1 MAKLSPEAVEAE
13 MRHFDKL
20 GLQPYLAEFGNREP
34 NYYWV
39 LSNQQPERGP
49 YPAKAIARNVLGQP
63 KPFYAGY
70 GNGKACTLLE
80 EAGFRIVDT
89 REGAA
94 EIISR
99 QSRFQSYFDSI
110 IATEREVIAKARI
123 GQNFF
128 REELMRLRGSRC
140 QVTGITDKK
149 LLRASHIVA
158 WVDIEP
164 DDPERLNPDNGLL
177 LSALWD
183 AAFDTGLVSFSD
195 DGKPLFAASI
205 SQIATSALQI
215 KILEQVDLTE
225 GQKARLACHREKF
238 GF

>member
-1 MAKLSPEAVEAE
+1 MVKLSPEAVETE
-13 MRHFDKL
+13 MRLFDEL
-20 GLQPYLAEFGNREP
+20 GLQPYLDRFGNRVP
-34 NYYWV
+34 DFYWV
-39 LSNQQPERGP
+39 LSKKHPERGP
-49 YPAKAIARNVLGQP
+49 YPAKAIARNALGQP

-70 GNGKACTLLE
+70 GSGKACTLLE
-80 EAGFRIVDT
+80 EAGFRISDT

-94 EIISR
+94 EISR
-99 QSRFQSYFDSI
+99 QSRFQDYFDKFG
-110 IATEREVIAKARI
+110 ATEREVIAKARI

-128 REELMRLRGSRC
+128 RKEMIRLRGSRC

-158 WVDIEP
+158 WGDIEP

-195 DGKPLFAASI
+195 DGKPIFAASI
-205 SQIATSALQI
+205 SQIAASALEI
-215 KILEQVDLTE
+215 KTLGQLDLTE
-225 GQKARLACHREKF
+225 GQKVRLALHRKKF